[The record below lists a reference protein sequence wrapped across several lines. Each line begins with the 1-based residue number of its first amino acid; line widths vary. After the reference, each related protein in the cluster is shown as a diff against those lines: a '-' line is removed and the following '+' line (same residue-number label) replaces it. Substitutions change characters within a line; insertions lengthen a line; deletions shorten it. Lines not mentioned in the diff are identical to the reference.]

1 MEALALTP
9 GMVNLAVVNVDGEPL
24 RLIIADPFLRPD
36 GAAQASDPM
45 IQAFS
50 ALLPAGYE
58 PHFVDDWNDYHLSW
72 GEVHCG
78 TNVQRTP
85 TAQWWTD
92 GMHLLGGN

>member
-1 MEALALTP
+1 VP
-9 GMVNLAVVNVDGEPL
+9 
-24 RLIIADPFLRPD
+24 DPFLRPN
-36 GAAQASDPM
+36 GATQANDPM

-58 PHFVDDWNDYHLSW
+58 PYFVDDWYDYHEGM

-78 TNVQRTP
+78 MNADRTP